1 MSTTNVNRRQF
12 LSTSAAAAGMA
23 LASREFALGQVSAND
38 KIRIGLIG
46 VGGRAQSHIKALTRL
61 PGIEIPA
68 ICDIDSTNITRS
80 ASRIERALG
89 KRPKLYDAGPEDYKN
104 LLADKSIDAIS
115 SALPCDLHA
124 QVYLDAIAAG
134 KHVYGEKPMCLTV
147 AEGNAIVAAQEK
159 NPHLIIQ
166 IGFQW
171 RASER
176 KMAMVKMIA
185 DGEIGEV
192 FDLRGQRCSR
202 GVIGRPNEGARI
214 WPGRRAQSGDW
225 MLEQA
230 CHDWDL
236 FCWCMGQTL
245 PTQASAFGRRD
256 LLKDMDPD
264 RDVTDFYKAVIEWP
278 GTAVLSWL
286 HNWQVPYR
294 DSNREFSA
302 NFRRVA
308 GTQGGIDLDNGKV
321 FPRTA
326 NGRIRQVEGNND
338 DLTDAAFAAFVD
350 AIRNK
355 KTPIS
360 GVYNG
365 RDAVLVG
372 LLVRTAVDLKRTV
385 TMKEILVQG

>member
-1 MSTTNVNRRQF
+1 MSTANVNRRQF

-23 LASREFALGQVSAND
+23 MASRELALGQVSAND

-46 VGGRAQSHIKALTRL
+46 VGGRAQSHIRELTRL

-68 ICDIDSTNITRS
+68 ICDIDATNITRS
-80 ASRIERALG
+80 ADRIERALE

-104 LLADKSIDAIS
+104 LLADKNIDAIS

-159 NPHLIIQ
+159 NPHLVVQ

-171 RASER
+171 RASKRNME
-176 KMAMVKMIA
+176 MVKMIA

-192 FDLRGQRCSR
+192 FDIRGQRSGR
-202 GVIGRPNEGARI
+202 RVIGRPDEGARI
-214 WPGRRAQSGDW
+214 WLGRRARSGDW

-245 PTQASAFGRRD
+245 PIQASAIGRRD

-264 RDVTDFYKAVIEWP
+264 RDVTDFYKAVVEWP
-278 GTAVLSWL
+278 GPAVLSWL
-286 HNWQVPYR
+286 HNWQAPYR
-294 DSNREFSA
+294 DSNREFTGG
-302 NFRRVA
+302 FRRIA
-308 GTQGGIDLDNGKV
+308 GTKGGIDLGSGKV

-326 NGRIRQVEGNND
+326 NGRVRQVEGERGD
-338 DLTDAAFAAFVD
+338 PTGASFAAFVD
-350 AIRNK
+350 AVRNK
-355 KTPIS
+355 KKPVS

-385 TMKEILVQG
+385 TMKEILAQG